1 MDSIRR
7 ESEFQRAISAESHF
21 EGEEYLKIV
30 LRYSKRAEGLSGEKN
45 RVEQDKVATVE
56 ETGFQTCV
64 ARGGRSLP
72 LPFSHLSGERS
83 RRDFFLWTVET
94 RIEERTSPTR
104 HYVRTSAPRTTF
116 KFPAKFP
123 DLKETET

>member
-7 ESEFQRAISAESHF
+7 ESEFQRGISKRGFHF
-21 EGEEYLKIV
+21 EREEYLKIV

-64 ARGGRSLP
+64 ARGDRSVP
-72 LPFSHLSGERS
+72 LPF
-83 RRDFFLWTVET
+83 
-94 RIEERTSPTR
+94 
-104 HYVRTSAPRTTF
+104 
-116 KFPAKFP
+116 FPFVWGAVSTKNFVGGGN
-123 DLKETET
+123 KS

>member
-7 ESEFQRAISAESHF
+7 ESEFQRVISAESHF

-64 ARGGRSLP
+64 ARGGRRLP
-72 LPFSHLSGERS
+72 PFFPLSRNQS
-83 RRDFFLWTVET
+83 RRGFLWTLET
-94 RIEERTSPTR
+94 RVEERTSPTP

>member
-7 ESEFQRAISAESHF
+7 ESEFQRVISAESHF

-56 ETGFQTCV
+56 ETDFQTCV

-72 LPFSHLSGERS
+72 LPFSHCLG
-83 RRDFFLWTVET
+83 
-94 RIEERTSPTR
+94 TSLDRVFCGRWKQELKNELRP
-104 HYVRTSAPRTTF
+104 HTT
-116 KFPAKFP
+116 
-123 DLKETET
+123 T

>member
-7 ESEFQRAISAESHF
+7 ESEFQRVISAESHF

-72 LPFSHLSGERS
+72 LPFSHLSRERS
-83 RRDFFLWTVET
+83 RRDFFCGRWKQELKNEL
-94 RIEERTSPTR
+94 RP
-104 HYVRTSAPRTTF
+104 HTT
-116 KFPAKFP
+116 
-123 DLKETET
+123 T